1 LPHVERNKKHES
13 QEVNETLCSEESVS
27 PCSHAK
33 NMVGTFSLIPTD
45 EALPETES

>member
-1 LPHVERNKKHES
+1 MLKEIKSTKG
-13 QEVNETLCSEESVS
+13 QEVNETLCSEDSVS

-33 NMVGTFSLIPTD
+33 NTVGAFSLVPTD